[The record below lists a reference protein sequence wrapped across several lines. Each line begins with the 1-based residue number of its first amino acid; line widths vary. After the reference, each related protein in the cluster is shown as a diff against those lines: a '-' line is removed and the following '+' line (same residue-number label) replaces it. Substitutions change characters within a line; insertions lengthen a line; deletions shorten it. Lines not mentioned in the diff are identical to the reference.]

1 MIAAAITVTILVA
14 LTILTHYEALRLTSA
29 VIPELD
35 WIKPRSRV
43 MLVVFACF
51 AAHTIEVWLFAFAY
65 YLFVD
70 VFSLGGFGG
79 AHHGTFVDDI
89 YFSAVTYTS
98 IGFGDVYPVDNV
110 RLITG
115 VEALAG
121 LLMIGWSASFTY
133 LAMQTF
139 WPLHGPSHWLIAG
152 ARRARPRRHA
162 HAKEAKK

>member
-1 MIAAAITVTILVA
+1 MITAAVTVTILVA
-14 LTILTHYEALRLTSA
+14 LTILTHYEVLRLTSA
-29 VIPELD
+29 VIPELE
-35 WIKPRSRV
+35 WVKPRSRV
-43 MLVVFACF
+43 VLVVFACF
-51 AAHTIEVWLFAFAY
+51 AAHTIEVWMFAFAY

-70 VFSLGGFGG
+70 VFALGGFGG
-79 AHHGTFVDDI
+79 AHHGTFVDDV

-133 LAMQTF
+133 LAMEKF
-139 WPLHGPSHWLIAG
+139 WPLHGPAHWLIARVHREHRKRTVAG
-152 ARRARPRRHA
+152 
-162 HAKEAKK
+162 EG